1 MTAVLD
7 NDAAAPPPPAPTQ
20 KAVLRHRRGNRWMH
34 WINFPL
40 ITIMIWSGLRIYWA
54 EQEFAFGILDWQLF
68 AFFPDWFN
76 EALGLDR
83 KITLGPWA
91 TPMIEVLARGKR
103 FRGTAR
109 DPFGRAEVR
118 RVERQLPGEYLDAVN
133 AALGS
138 AGEDV
143 DSAVRVAELAELVRG
158 YEDIK
163 LANVARFRDAVAE
176 ALS

>member
-1 MTAVLD
+1 M
-7 NDAAAPPPPAPTQ
+7 
-20 KAVLRHRRGNRWMH
+20 RG
-34 WINFPL
+34 
-40 ITIMIWSGLRIYWA
+40 
-54 EQEFAFGILDWQLF
+54 
-68 AFFPDWFN
+68 
-76 EALGLDR
+76 LGLAAGL
-83 KITLGPWA
+83 TL
-91 TPMIEVLARGKR
+91 LAVSL
-103 FRGTAR
+103 AAIAQ
-109 DPFGRAEVR
+109 AEVR

-143 DSAVRVAELAELVRG
+143 DRAVRVAELAELVRG

>member
-1 MTAVLD
+1 MLAATAEGLFKLTAYKDEYEVARLMLD
-7 NDAAAPPPPAPTQ
+7 IDGTAAAHELATSGGTVAWKLHPPM
-20 KAVLRHRRGNRWMH
+20 LR
-34 WINFPL
+34 
-40 ITIMIWSGLRIYWA
+40 
-54 EQEFAFGILDWQLF
+54 
-68 AFFPDWFN
+68 
-76 EALGLDR
+76 ALGLDR

-91 TPMIEVLARGKR
+91 TPVIEVLARGKR

-143 DSAVRVAELAELVRG
+143 DRAVRVAELAELVRG